1 MLVPFVPTPDE
12 VAIEMLKCA
21 NVRKE
26 DIVLDL
32 GAGNARPLI
41 IAKKQ
46 FNVRLAIGVELDK
59 RLCKEAYEDKSV
71 EIICGDML
79 TLAPILIPKVNVL
92 LSYLS
97 TRTNELLEPYII
109 NYGKKGLRV
118 ISHDFRYDHLTLYD
132 VKRVK
137 AMGLLG
143 ETEHTIYCYKL

>member
-1 MLVPFVPTPDE
+1 LLVLFVPTPDE

-21 NVRKE
+21 KAGKN

-32 GAGNARPLI
+32 GAGNARPLH
-41 IAKKQ
+41 IAKKD
-46 FNVRLAIGVELDK
+46 FGVKLAIGVEIDK
-59 RLCKEAYEDKSV
+59 KLCREAYEDREV

-79 TLAPILIPKVNVL
+79 TLAPVSLPKATVL

-97 TRTNELLEPYII
+97 TRTNELLEPYIL
-109 NYGKKGLRV
+109 NYGRKGLRV
-118 ISHDFRYDHLTLYD
+118 ISHDFRFDHLTLYE

-137 AMGLLG
+137 AMGILG

>member
-12 VAIEMLKCA
+12 VAIEMLRCA
-21 NVRKE
+21 NAGKE

-32 GAGNARPLI
+32 GAGNAKPLT
-41 IAKKQ
+41 IAKKK
-46 FNVRLAIGVELDK
+46 FNVKLAIGVEIDK
-59 RLCKEAYEDKSV
+59 RLCKEAYEDKHI

-79 TLAPILIPKVNVL
+79 TLAPILIPKANIL

-109 NYGKKGLRV
+109 NYGKKGMRV

-132 VKRVK
+132 VRRVK
-137 AMGLLG
+137 AMGILG
-143 ETEHTIYCYKL
+143 ETEHTIYCYRI

>member
-1 MLVPFVPTPDE
+1 MLVLFVPTPDE

-21 NVRKE
+21 KAGKN

-32 GAGNARPLI
+32 GAGNARPLH
-41 IAKKQ
+41 IAKKD
-46 FNVRLAIGVELDK
+46 FGVKLAIGVEIDK
-59 RLCKEAYEDKSV
+59 KLCREAYEDREV

-79 TLAPILIPKVNVL
+79 TLAPVSLPKATVL

-97 TRTNELLEPYII
+97 TRTNELLEPYIL
-109 NYGKKGLRV
+109 NYGRKGLRV
-118 ISHDFRYDHLTLYD
+118 ISHDFRFDHLTLYE

-137 AMGLLG
+137 AMGILG